1 MSMAYLVV
9 AFKYSNH
16 IKNIAKKKWNQYK
29 PITPL
34 SVHVEHQS
42 CCEAS
47 KCIHMHTQS
56 TSKRQETW
64 SLPPSKLAAGWFL
77 IPTPNGCPRATA
89 QSNWVSRLHH
99 MELERINWWST
110 WAKNLK
116 KCETISAGKCNCGL
130 LIGVSKPWHSEVVTS
145 RHTWHNFPRFEP
157 SQHCFDFFWLNP
169 NTTDLHLTKASKIF
183 KDSSQSVLVSRTT
196 GNRSLWYLL
205 MIFVYGILWQ
215 IPTRCHQ
222 VDSLGVESAAH
233 ESACRSTRPITC
245 QWKCYWC
252 SLVQG
257 KSRAADSLAMLSL
270 PPVDRLSIFPCHQC
284 GTVGRRPGWRRL
296 GRGPSQDSPVAPAW
310 VSTHFSSD
318 NSGCFQ

>member
-1 MSMAYLVV
+1 MLSTNHAVKQVNAYICIRK
-9 AFKYSNH
+9 A
-16 IKNIAKKKWNQYK
+16 
-29 PITPL
+29 
-34 SVHVEHQS
+34 HQS
-42 CCEAS
+42 GRKHDLCLLQSWPLAGSWFQLQMVVLEQLLSRTESPGCITWNWKGSTDDQLEQKNWKNVKQYQQAS
-47 KCIHMHTQS
+47 
-56 TSKRQETW
+56 
-64 SLPPSKLAAGWFL
+64 
-77 IPTPNGCPRATA
+77 
-89 QSNWVSRLHH
+89 
-99 MELERINWWST
+99 
-110 WAKNLK
+110 
-116 KCETISAGKCNCGL
+116 L

-145 RHTWHNFPRFEP
+145 RHTWHNFRRFEP

-257 KSRAADSLAMLSL
+257 KSRAVDSLAMLSL